1 MERSNKKQIKRN
13 RSITQSQC
21 MLLDQRLG
29 QRWLGQRLTAAGAD
43 ELIRIIA
50 LSATESSD
58 KSG

>member
-1 MERSNKKQIKRN
+1 
-13 RSITQSQC
+13 